1 MLYRLLYIPPLG
13 SRKAAP
19 VFTRT
24 ASDLLVKLSG

>member
-1 MLYRLLYIPPLG
+1 MLYRLLYIPLPG

-19 VFTRT
+19 ECSGT